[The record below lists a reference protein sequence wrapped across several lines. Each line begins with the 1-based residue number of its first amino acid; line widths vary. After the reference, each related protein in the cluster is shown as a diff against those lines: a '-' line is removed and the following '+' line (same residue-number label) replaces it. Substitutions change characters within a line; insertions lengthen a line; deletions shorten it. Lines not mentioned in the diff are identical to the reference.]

1 MNAAISLAVPTMG
14 PNLRRLRTIA
24 WAAWTVAIGLAATAG
39 LLILASLT
47 VDVPSRGFGFRGW
60 VPLVG
65 ALWAT
70 TGARIAAR
78 QPRIA
83 VGWLMLGVGLL
94 WCVNAFFEE
103 YATFSYFPQDLGLPL
118 VPQMV
123 WFNTLVGSAVAG
135 LSGITMLV
143 IPDGKLRSRRWYPVA
158 LGIVIATVASMLVL
172 AVLPRRLSPFPF
184 ENPYGIAALGDGAA
198 SYPVMRWLDL
208 VRGLVVVVPAI
219 AVVLRYRAS
228 RDVQRRQLKWVAFAA
243 VYTALSVLVYAF
255 NGDPPVQYAQLLGL
269 VLVPLAFA
277 VAMRRH
283 RLYDIDRLLNR
294 TIVFGLAT
302 ALLAGA
308 YTASI
313 GIIQRIF
320 IALTGERSDAAVVL
334 TTLLAAAAFTPVKD
348 RVQAFVKRNFG
359 VDVPGT
365 HGLQVF
371 VDEVD
376 AHLRLSD
383 PHHLL
388 TQLLAESVSSLGA
401 VGGALER
408 LDGGEHPLHA
418 IGTWVGTPHLAAE
431 VRQRGSVVARVML
444 SQRAN
449 GEEYDAAARVRLE
462 RAAEV
467 VGTALDRIAGPLS
480 AHS

>member
-1 MNAAISLAVPTMG
+1 MNAALSVAVPNAG
-14 PNLRRLRTIA
+14 PSPRRLRTLV
-24 WAAWTVAIGLAATAG
+24 WGTWTVAIGLAAIAG
-39 LLILASLT
+39 LFILASLT

-65 ALWAT
+65 VLWAT

-78 QPRIA
+78 QPHIA
-83 VGWLMLGVGLL
+83 VGWLMLAVGAL

-103 YATFSYFPQDLGLPL
+103 YATFSYFPQEIGLPL

-123 WFNTLVGSAVAG
+123 WFNTVVGSAVAG
-135 LSGITMLV
+135 LSGLTMLV

-158 LGIVIATVASMLVL
+158 LGVVMATLVSMLTL

-184 ENPYGIAALGDGAA
+184 DNPYGIAALRELAA
-198 SYPVMRWLDL
+198 PYPVLRWLDVL
-208 VRGLVVVVPAI
+208 RGLVVVIPAI

-228 RDVQRRQLKWVAFAA
+228 RDVQRRQLKWVAVAA
-243 VYTALSVLVYAF
+243 AYTALTVLVYAF
-255 NGDPPVQYAQLLGL
+255 NGEPPVQYAQLLGL
-269 VLVPLAFA
+269 VFVPLAFA

-302 ALLAGA
+302 ALLAGL

-334 TTLLAAAAFTPVKD
+334 TTLIAAAAFAPVKD
-348 RVQAFVKRNFG
+348 WVQLFVKRTFG

-365 HGLQVF
+365 HGLKVF
-371 VDEVD
+371 TDEVE

-383 PHHLL
+383 PDRLL
-388 TQLLAESVSSLGA
+388 TQLLAESVASLGA
-401 VGGALER
+401 LGGALER
-408 LDGGEHPLHA
+408 PDGGAHPLHA
-418 IGTWVGTPHLAAE
+418 IGTWVGTAHLSAE

-444 SQRAN
+444 AQRAN
-449 GEEYDAAARVRLE
+449 GEEYDAAARARLE
-462 RAAEV
+462 RSANV
-467 VGTALDRIAGPLS
+467 VGMALDRIPLPS
-480 AHS
+480 GADR